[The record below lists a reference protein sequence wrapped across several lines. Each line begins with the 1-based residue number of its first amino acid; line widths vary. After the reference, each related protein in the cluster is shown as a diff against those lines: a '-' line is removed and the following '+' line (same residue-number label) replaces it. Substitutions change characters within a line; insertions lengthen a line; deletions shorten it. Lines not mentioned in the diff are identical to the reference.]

1 MAVTS
6 VAVRIITTG
15 ALHHWLLGPI
25 GSNVN
30 QCSIATRSTTAY
42 CNGVQRQCRYL
53 TSHCPSLE
61 VRQPPFQ
68 GPTWLHLLLRHT
80 YLGLHSTYIQEE
92 FCVVYLWVHTWKFV
106 DSVVAVVLP
115 RHRQLGHLR
124 RWQNPPVYRPLVD
137 LLAMEE
143 QHLIITYRFDRAT
156 TQLVSDLMSP
166 IRHPTGIP
174 PDVQVLSVHHF
185 LASGSFQTTVAVAS
199 GMSQPM
205 FSNVLSRVLSAL
217 LKHVRSYIV
226 FPQVE
231 DLATVKGDFYALGHI
246 PNIIGAI
253 DGTHVALVPPHRSEQ
268 VYRNRKSYHSM
279 NLQMVCLA
287 DQYISQVNAMLP
299 GSVHDAYI
307 LRNSSIPYVMGQL
320 QRHRVWL
327 LGDSGYPN
335 LSWLLTPVRNPRT
348 RAEERYNEAH
358 GRTRRV
364 IERTFGLLKAR
375 FRCLHMTGGSLFY
388 SPKKVCQ
395 IIIACSMLHNLA
407 LRRQVPFLQEDGPDG
422 GVVAAVEPVEPVDSD
437 EEEAE
442 EEDIDNRESVI
453 RQYFQ

>member
-1 MAVTS
+1 MSFFWWALTYMT
-6 VAVRIITTG
+6 RTG
-15 ALHHWLLGPI
+15 EEEKL
-25 GSNVN
+25 
-30 QCSIATRSTTAY
+30 
-42 CNGVQRQCRYL
+42 L
-53 TSHCPSLE
+53 TSAPS
-61 VRQPPFQ
+61 
-68 GPTWLHLLLRHT
+68 
-80 YLGLHSTYIQEE
+80 
-92 FCVVYLWVHTWKFV
+92 K
-106 DSVVAVVLP
+106 
-115 RHRQLGHLR
+115 HRQLGLLR
-124 RWQNPPVYRPLVD
+124 RWQNPLVYRPLVD
-137 LLAMEE
+137 LSTMEE
-143 QHLIITYRFDRAT
+143 RHLIITYRFDRAT
-156 TQLVSDLMSP
+156 IQELCTQLEPDLISP

-174 PDVQVLSVHHF
+174 PDVQVLSMLHF
-185 LASGSFQTTVAVAS
+185 LTSGSFQTTVAMAS

-226 FPQVE
+226 FLQVE

-253 DGTHVALVPPHRSEQ
+253 DGTHVALVPPLRSEQ
-268 VYRNRKSYHSM
+268 VYRNQKSYHSM
-279 NLQMVCLA
+279 NVQMVCLA
-287 DQYISQVNAMLP
+287 DQYISQVNAMFP

-364 IERTFGLLKAR
+364 IERTFGILKAR

-388 SPKKVCQ
+388 SPRKVCQ

-407 LRRQVPFLQEDGPDG
+407 LRRQVPFLQEDGPDD
-422 GVVAAVEPVEPVDSD
+422 GVVAAVEPVKPVDSD
-437 EEEAE
+437 EDEAE

-453 RQYFQ
+453 QQYFQ